1 MVATSFQVAAR
12 VLRSLSMFARF
23 AEKAMVAFIVGIIIV
38 GFFGPWLI
46 SLFLAALCAG
56 CWYASRPQQ
65 GAGRD
70 VIAP

>member
-1 MVATSFQVAAR
+1 
-12 VLRSLSMFARF
+12 MFARF
-23 AEKAMVAFIVGIIIV
+23 ADKAMVAFIVGIIIV

-56 CWYASRPQQ
+56 RWYGSRPQQ

-70 VIAP
+70 VIVP

>member
-1 MVATSFQVAAR
+1 
-12 VLRSLSMFARF
+12 MFTRF
-23 AEKAMVAFIVGIIIV
+23 AEKAMVGFIVLIIV
-38 GFFGPWLI
+38 VGLFGPWLI

-65 GAGRD
+65 GGGKD

>member
-1 MVATSFQVAAR
+1 
-12 VLRSLSMFARF
+12 MFARF
-23 AEKAMVAFIVGIIIV
+23 ADKAMVAFIVGIIIV

-70 VIAP
+70 VIVP